1 MHPNPCLDWWAWKQT
16 GDRTFVDGARR
27 HLDASLEAFVNGDES
42 TNEFG
47 DFDVETGKMVRHF
60 AILGSDDDSCWQRGQ
75 AWAISGCMRACE
87 ELDDLR
93 YLVVG
98 RKLLECW

>member
-1 MHPNPCLDWWAWKQT
+1 M
-16 GDRTFVDGARR
+16 DGARR